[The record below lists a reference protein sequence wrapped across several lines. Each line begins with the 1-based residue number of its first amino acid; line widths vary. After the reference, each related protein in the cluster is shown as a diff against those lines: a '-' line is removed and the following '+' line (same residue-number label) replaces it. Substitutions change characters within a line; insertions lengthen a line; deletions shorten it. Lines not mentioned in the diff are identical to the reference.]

1 MGIQTR
7 VLGRTGVPVTV
18 LGYGAMELRGRPPTP
33 LLSDAEV
40 PSRSQLAAQPAEGA
54 GRRED

>member
-7 VLGRTGVPVTV
+7 VLGRTGEALIT
-18 LGYGAMELRGRPPTP
+18 AA
-33 LLSDAEV
+33 AEAG
-40 PSRSQLAAQPAEGA
+40 AAQPAEGA